1 MDNRPCSPDTVLK
14 ALLTSR
20 EIMTWWP
27 PPVVSCSCLIRCTTA
42 SRPFLTM
49 QLSWNRANSFWIYLE
64 YFVMEAA
71 VTSLRPVDPM
81 TPSGLIFSGVLLPKK
96 FRKRGA
102 KELLKS
108 GLNFKNYKVITE
120 RKQTNNQTVHVIK

>member
-1 MDNRPCSPDTVLK
+1 
-14 ALLTSR
+14 
-20 EIMTWWP
+20 
-27 PPVVSCSCLIRCTTA
+27 
-42 SRPFLTM
+42 M